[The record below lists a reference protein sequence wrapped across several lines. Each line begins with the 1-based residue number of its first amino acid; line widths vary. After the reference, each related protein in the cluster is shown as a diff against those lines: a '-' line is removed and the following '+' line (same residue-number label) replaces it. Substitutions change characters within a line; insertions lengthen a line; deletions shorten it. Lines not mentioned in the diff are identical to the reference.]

1 MSSIIL
7 LSDIYEV
14 KKRKEEE
21 LAYYHDQL
29 EKLNQKMFFIQKEID
44 ITNICIELIEKEK
57 IVDIKKIVEKKEK

>member
-57 IVDIKKIVEKKEK
+57 IVDIKKIAEKKEK

>member
-1 MSSIIL
+1 MSQIIL

-57 IVDIKKIVEKKEK
+57 IVDIKKIAEKKEK